1 MKNTVIFDLICI
13 YFNVNLQKLKI
24 KVAYTHSINYL
35 GEEKMSLDFNADEV
49 FEIAEQI
56 ERNGVKFYQTA
67 AENITDSDKK
77 QLLIDLAKME
87 IEHEKIFKNLRS
99 ELSQDDKI
107 VTTFDPNGEA
117 ESYLQAL
124 ADTRVF
130 YEKEINTTSFK
141 EILTTAITAEKDSI
155 VFYLGMKDVVPGHLG
170 KQKLDEII
178 KEEMSHIKLLS
189 KELIEL

>member
-1 MKNTVIFDLICI
+1 
-13 YFNVNLQKLKI
+13 
-24 KVAYTHSINYL
+24 
-35 GEEKMSLDFNADEV
+35 MSLDFNADEV

-56 ERNGVKFYQTA
+56 ERNGIKFYRIA
-67 AENITDSDKK
+67 AENITDSNKK
-77 QLLIDLAKME
+77 QLLIDLAEME
-87 IEHEKIFKNLRS
+87 VEHEKTFKNLRY
-99 ELSQDDKI
+99 ELSQDEKI

-117 ESYLQAL
+117 ESYLRAL

-130 YEKEINTTSFK
+130 YEKEIDTSSFK
-141 EILTTAITAEKDSI
+141 EILTTAISAEKDSI

-170 KQKLDEII
+170 KEKLDEII